1 MSNKNL
7 IYENIC
13 LSPQDYNCFK
23 GKNQLNDLCISF
35 YYNYLLS
42 TKSKT
47 IQSLDQK
54 IVFLDPAVV
63 SNIYFDDS
71 LEDLISMYS
80 PLELENKDFI
90 FIPINDNTD
99 KFKSGGGTHWAL
111 MIYSKLDEKFIYI
124 DSTNGRI
131 GIINEI
137 AIKIKSIMKRSSIKK
152 DEGLIIYPQ
161 IERKQYNSY
170 DCGVFVIE
178 FTDKLIEYIISQYEL
193 NKNEIY
199 IEKLDYSN
207 IFKDVHE
214 KSTSLKRMNIINIVN
229 ELL

>member
-1 MSNKNL
+1 
-7 IYENIC
+7 
-13 LSPQDYNCFK
+13 
-23 GKNQLNDLCISF
+23 
-35 YYNYLLS
+35 
-42 TKSKT
+42 
-47 IQSLDQK
+47 
-54 IVFLDPAVV
+54 
-63 SNIYFDDS
+63 
-71 LEDLISMYS
+71 
-80 PLELENKDFI
+80 
-90 FIPINDNTD
+90 
-99 KFKSGGGTHWAL
+99 
-111 MIYSKLDEKFIYI
+111 
-124 DSTNGRI
+124 
-131 GIINEI
+131 
-137 AIKIKSIMKRSSIKK
+137 MKRSSIKK